1 MSWPCLA
8 NDPKAPPDLR
18 EKSLRLAAHL
28 LEYDPQLRG
37 GSGYSRAREL
47 LDSGAA
53 LKQMQKIIDA
63 QGPSICQ
70 TDLGT
75 LTADVTA
82 PNDGVV
88 SGIDCL
94 RLNRLARTAGAPID
108 KGAGIKIFKKIGD
121 RVEKGE
127 PLYRIYA
134 LDHSEYDLA
143 VAAAKSNPGYLIDGQ
158 RSSSRETTP

>member
-1 MSWPCLA
+1 
-8 NDPKAPPDLR
+8 LR

-28 LEYDPQLRG
+28 LEYDPGLRG
-37 GSGYSRAREL
+37 GTGYARARDL

-63 QGPSICQ
+63 QGAPVCQ
-70 TDLGT
+70 TGLGV
-75 LTADVTA
+75 LTADVPA

-94 RLNRLARTAGAPID
+94 HLNRLARTAGAPID
-108 KGAGIKIFKKIGD
+108 KGAGIKVFKKIGD
-121 RVEKGE
+121 RVEQGE

-134 LDHSEYDLA
+134 FDQSGYDLA
-143 VAAAKSNPGYLIDGQ
+143 VGAARLNAGYVVDGDRLPRRGQ
-158 RSSSRETTP
+158 NS